1 MVGIKRYWSKNS
13 SKKNWVKKYS
23 GLENLGFKRNFKSK
37 IVSKYFGSTVNLVST
52 KILVKKLGSKPLS
65 KK

>member
-1 MVGIKRYWSKNS
+1 MGSKEIGLKKS
-13 SKKNWVKKYS
+13 GKKNWVKKYS